1 MPGNVIEELKARNI
15 GPRFC
20 YRPPPGGGM
29 TLDHIPAAAPSLA
42 RLIQELN
49 KLPGIGPKSAQ
60 RLAYHM
66 IRLSN
71 DEALALADAITAVK
85 QNIVFCDLCQNL
97 TDASPCSICSN
108 ARRNRTQICVVED
121 PLDVLALERTHCYLG
136 LYHVLHGVISPLNG
150 IGPEQLKLK
159 ELFPRLSGG
168 EVTELIIATNPTLE
182 GEATAMYLSRH
193 LVHTNLKVTH
203 LARGLP
209 VGGSLEYS
217 DELTLSRA
225 FQGRQEV

>member
-1 MPGNVIEELKARNI
+1 
-15 GPRFC
+15 
-20 YRPPPGGGM
+20 M

-66 IRLSN
+66 IRLTN

-85 QNIVFCDLCQNL
+85 QNIVFCELCQNL
-97 TDASPCSICSN
+97 TDASPCSVCSN
-108 ARRNRTQICVVED
+108 EQRNRAQICVVED

-150 IGPEQLKLK
+150 IGPEQLKIR

-168 EVTELIIATNPTLE
+168 DVTELIVATNPTLE
-182 GEATAMYLSRH
+182 GEATAMYLTRH
-193 LVHTNLKVTH
+193 LAGSGLKVTH

-209 VGGSLEYS
+209 IGGSLEYS